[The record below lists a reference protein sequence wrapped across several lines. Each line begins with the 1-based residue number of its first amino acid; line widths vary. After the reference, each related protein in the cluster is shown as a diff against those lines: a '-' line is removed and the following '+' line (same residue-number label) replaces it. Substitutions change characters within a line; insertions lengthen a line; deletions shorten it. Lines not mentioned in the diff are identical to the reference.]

1 MSPLPLFLR
10 NSSQHQ
16 HTFAK
21 QRRARSLV
29 LPLKDSQSLV
39 DIPQPELISHIIM
52 LVFCIRPFSLYFCSA
67 KRRVSMIVKGGVA
80 IRIGACFDVD
90 GRVAGA
96 GDVVAKVATFELA
109 LAESREGAG
118 AE

>member
-1 MSPLPLFLR
+1 MLMYISE
-10 NSSQHQ
+10 
-16 HTFAK
+16 
-21 QRRARSLV
+21 
-29 LPLKDSQSLV
+29 
-39 DIPQPELISHIIM
+39 PELISHVVM
-52 LVFCIRPFSLYFCSA
+52 LILCICPRSLDFCSA
-67 KRRVSMIVKGGVA
+67 KRRVSMIVKGGFA